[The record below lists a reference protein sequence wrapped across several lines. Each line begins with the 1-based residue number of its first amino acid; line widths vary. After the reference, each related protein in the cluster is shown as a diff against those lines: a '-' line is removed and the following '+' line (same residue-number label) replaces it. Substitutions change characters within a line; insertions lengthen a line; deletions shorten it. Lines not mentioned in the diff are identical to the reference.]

1 MKLSGIETDAVLAGL
16 RLLQR
21 ELMGGWP
28 EMSTDVEQIYTNT
41 GAHAGLGVEE
51 IDELC
56 ERINV

>member
-1 MKLSGIETDAVLAGL
+1 MKLQGEEIDAVLAGL
-16 RLLQR
+16 RLLQQDLMR
-21 ELMGGWP
+21 GGLSVDIEL
-28 EMSTDVEQIYTNT
+28 VYTNT